1 METNWYIG
9 TCSKMFKF
17 FKYIN
22 SRNFKSSKF
31 YIIDVV
37 IGGDGCEVMLVAR
50 KNYFCKHF
58 TFKKNFKI

>member
-31 YIIDVV
+31 YIIDFFVVIDVV
-37 IGGDGCEVMLVAR
+37 IGGDGWGGVGYQKEL
-50 KNYFCKHF
+50 FLL
-58 TFKKNFKI
+58 TFFF